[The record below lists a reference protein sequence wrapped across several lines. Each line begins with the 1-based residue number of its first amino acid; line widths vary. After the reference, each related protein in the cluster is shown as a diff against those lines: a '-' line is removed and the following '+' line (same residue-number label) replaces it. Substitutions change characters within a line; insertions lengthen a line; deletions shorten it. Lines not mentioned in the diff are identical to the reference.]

1 MITDLPEL
9 QSKGNKLLQISS
21 KFLTDLE
28 RRTNKDWGS
37 AQLPKEV
44 GNPKGKISI
53 VFAGEYSAGKST
65 ILKMLTGQKDIRT
78 GAAITTDRAS
88 VYSWKGFE
96 VVDTP
101 GIDTK
106 IHPEHDKISFQ
117 KIANSDLLV
126 YVITYK
132 LFDPY
137 ILKDFRRLAIDEDKA
152 AEMILVVNKMEMTND
167 GNTREQQ
174 RILREDLRKAMS
186 PVTPEQVHI
195 SFLDAESYLDAQEAT
210 DPEEK
215 EELMKESGYAS
226 FVKML
231 DQVAN
236 EKGYLGQLTTPIYA
250 INEILVSAGRRLK
263 KEQEDDID
271 AVIEELGQRRNL
283 LLKEK
288 ENLKDK
294 ARQIFSEGRRQIENV
309 GRGVAAG
316 VSDNATEGSLHASQ
330 ESAQRQIQA
339 IISDCI
345 TRLQAET
352 ENNLHQVQEEWE
364 NMNQSPLFKSLEN
377 LSYEYAERGEGGGGI
392 DLSSID
398 LDKVG
403 NLLGSIKPEHLKTIG
418 HLIGYKAKPWQYTK
432 LAANFGKIGNLLSKL
447 GPVIGILLQIKTDH
461 DEAEAREQLKEA
473 REQIRN
479 EYNSIALEFE
489 KQSTL
494 EISNKIDEDYRELLQ
509 PIETSLEKAKQTKVD
524 RMNDFDMVVKLH
536 KYAVQLVRGFHNNQA
551 HA

>member
-152 AEMILVVNKMEMTND
+152 AEMILVVNKMEMAND